1 MSTDPSTRPSQPQM
15 VRADS
20 RASEAPGAV
29 GIPDLPEGLVTRARL
44 LDVLEEGVR
53 GSLTL
58 LSAPAGTGKTVLV
71 SHWAR
76 TSASEQVVVW
86 LTTTGD
92 DTAGQIWPR
101 LLDALRRTGVHVP
114 RLGRPSDTRSPSDA
128 WLSRLAAA
136 VGAHD
141 RPVVLVLDQA
151 EQSHPALHRGLAR
164 LLRSA
169 GSSLHLVLLA
179 RSDPVLP
186 LNSYRLDNQLA
197 EIRATGLAFDEDE
210 GAALFEAAGVALS
223 PTQVRTLVRRTSGW
237 AVGLRLAAM
246 GLQGTADQDAAVADF
261 AGDQDNVATY
271 LTTEVLRWQPPLLRD
286 VLLRTSIVDAL
297 SPGLFETLTGLG
309 SGHRAMAFLSRGNSF
324 IETVPDSPGWYQYQS
339 LVREF
344 LRAQLE
350 FERPQLAAELHRAA
364 ADWYARNGFL
374 TKAVHHAA
382 RVGAWDDAASYLV
395 EDLGIGSLLVE
406 VCDPGRTSTFADM
419 PDEVSVTS
427 ASVVRAA
434 LDLGAADRE
443 ACERDLATARASL
456 AQDPVGSAAC
466 ACSIAL
472 LDTLNAVTELDVD
485 SGLASA
491 HAAEQQLHGNYPEA
505 FRTRPELTLLLA
517 LSRARLHLWQGDLD
531 RAADDLEG
539 LPADDTEPGSGRL
552 AVVVLGLR
560 ALVDA
565 IRGRTGVA
573 LRHTDDAEYLARGAG
588 VDVAAWSWE
597 VPAARAWVLAEELD
611 LPAAGEQLRLAEA
624 AEASGSD
631 MTGRMATGLLAL
643 LRAHLRSAQ
652 GRPREAQEV
661 LSAVEPPLP
670 ARLVAEAHPSRRP
683 TPRPKVY
690 AVSPVG
696 SPDGRAAPQG
706 DELLV
711 ELTSRELEVLG
722 LLAKLLTT
730 TEIAATLFIS
740 VNTVR
745 THVRSILRKLAVVRR
760 NDAVRRGWELGLIPN
775 AEDRP
780 AVAAR

>member
-1 MSTDPSTRPSQPQM
+1 MSTDPSKPQP
-15 VRADS
+15 RHADS
-20 RASEAPGAV
+20 LASDAPGAV
-29 GIPDLPEGLVTRARL
+29 GIPDLPDALVTRARL
-44 LDVLEEGVR
+44 LDLLEEGVR
-53 GSLTL
+53 GRLTL

-76 TSASEQVVVW
+76 TSPSDRVVIW

-128 WLSRLAAA
+128 WLARLAAA
-136 VGAHD
+136 AGAHD

-151 EQSHPALHRGLAR
+151 EQSHPALHRALAR
-164 LLRSA
+164 LMRSA
-169 GSSLHLVLLA
+169 GSSLHLVLLS

-186 LNSYRLDNQLA
+186 LNGYRLDNQLT
-197 EIRATGLAFDEDE
+197 EIRAAGLAFTEGE
-210 GAALFEAAGVALS
+210 GAELFEAAGVSLS

-286 VLLRTSIVDAL
+286 VLLRTSVVDAL
-297 SPGLFETLTGLG
+297 SPGLFEALTGLG

-344 LRAQLE
+344 LRSQLE
-350 FERPQLAAELHRAA
+350 FERPKLAAELHHTA

-374 TKAVHHAA
+374 TKAVRHAA
-382 RVGAWDDAASYLV
+382 QVGAWDDAASYLI
-395 EDLGIGSLLVE
+395 EDMGIGSLLAE
-406 VCDPGRTSTFADM
+406 ISDPGRASTFADM

-434 LDLGAADRE
+434 LDLGAADHA
-443 ACERDLATARASL
+443 ACARDLAMARASL
-456 AQDPVGSAAC
+456 AQDPVSSAAC

-472 LDTLNAVTELDVD
+472 LDTLNAVCELDVE

-491 HAAEQQLHGNYPEA
+491 HAAEQQLQGNYPEA
-505 FRTRPELTLLLA
+505 FHTQPELALLLA

-539 LPADDTEPGSGRL
+539 LPADDTDPASGRL

-565 IRGRTGVA
+565 IRGRTAVA
-573 LRHTDDAEYLARGAG
+573 LQHAEDAEYLARGAG
-588 VDVAAWSWE
+588 VDVAAWSWK
-597 VPAARAWVLAEELD
+597 VPAARAWLLAEELD
-611 LPAAGEQLRLAEA
+611 LPAAEEQLRLAEA
-624 AEASGSD
+624 AAASGSD
-631 MTGRMATGLLAL
+631 MTGRLATGLLGL

-652 GRPREAQEV
+652 GHPREAQEI
-661 LSAVEPPLP
+661 LSAVEPPVP
-670 ARLVAEAHPSRRP
+670 ARLVAEARPSRP
-683 TPRPKVY
+683 PIPRPRVY
-690 AVSPVG
+690 AVSSVVSPAG
-696 SPDGRAAPQG
+696 SPDGHTASPG
-706 DELLV
+706 EELLV

-760 NDAVRRGWELGLIPN
+760 NDAVRRGWELGLIPH

-780 AVAAR
+780 AAAAR